1 MGRDESLSLSCECK
15 EDAIAYTV
23 DISVLFSIL
32 ITLKIIKVSEKNRC
46 S

>member
-23 DISVLFSIL
+23 NIVSVIQY
-32 ITLKIIKVSEKNRC
+32 ITNT
-46 S
+46 